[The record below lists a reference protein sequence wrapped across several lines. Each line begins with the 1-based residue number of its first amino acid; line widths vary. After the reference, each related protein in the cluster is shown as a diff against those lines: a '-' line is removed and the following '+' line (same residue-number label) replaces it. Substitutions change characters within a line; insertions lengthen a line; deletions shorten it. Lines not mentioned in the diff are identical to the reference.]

1 MQTTNKKKKGVIK
14 LIAFVLRVL
23 LIAALNHYYGWSD
36 IFSGDD
42 WYGNLQQMVK
52 TNFLQAALI
61 YIVLMVIASVVLA
74 VPGVTFAIIA
84 GAIFGPWW
92 GTLLCVLSATLG
104 AIAAFLAGRFFL
116 QDSLRDQI
124 VKNRYISR
132 LLFDKSTKNEMM
144 VLMITRLVPLFPY
157 NLQNFAYGIT
167 DISLGKYSLGTF
179 VFMIPG
185 VAMYTVGTYALTG
198 ASNKLLYIGLTA
210 AIVVAVMVLS
220 KTLRKKY
227 VPEEEASDEG
237 AFSAVTATGCAR
249 REFPAGSCF
258 RICGGC
264 RCGTERWRRNH
275 IPSCS
280 RKRRITNSG
289 ITEMPRRGG
298 CCSRAAISLRC
309 FRRPI
314 EKS

>member
-1 MQTTNKKKKGVIK
+1 METTNKKKKGMIK
-14 LIAFVLRVL
+14 LIAFILMVL
-23 LIAALNHYYGWSD
+23 LIVALNHYYGWSD

-61 YIVLMVIASVVLA
+61 YIVVMVIASVVLA

-104 AIAAFLAGRFFL
+104 AIAAFLIGRFFL

-132 LLFDKSTKNEMM
+132 LLFDKNTKNEMM

-198 ASNKLLYIGLTA
+198 ASNKLLYIGLTV

-227 VPEEEASDEG
+227 VPEEEASDE
-237 AFSAVTATGCAR
+237 
-249 REFPAGSCF
+249 
-258 RICGGC
+258 
-264 RCGTERWRRNH
+264 
-275 IPSCS
+275 
-280 RKRRITNSG
+280 
-289 ITEMPRRGG
+289 
-298 CCSRAAISLRC
+298 
-309 FRRPI
+309 
-314 EKS
+314 

>member
-1 MQTTNKKKKGVIK
+1 METTNKKKKGMIK
-14 LIAFVLRVL
+14 LIVFILIVL

-61 YIVLMVIASVVLA
+61 YIVVMVIASVVLA

-104 AIAAFLAGRFFL
+104 AIAAFLVGRFFL

-124 VKNRYISR
+124 VKNRYINR

-210 AIVVAVMVLS
+210 AIVVAVMCMLTGASMSFLGLGVQPPTPEWGAILNEGRTYISYASWMTFYPGLVL
-220 KTLRKKY
+220 
-227 VPEEEASDEG
+227 
-237 AFSAVTATGCAR
+237 AVTGVGLSLLGDSMTEILR
-249 REFPAGSCF
+249 RKG
-258 RICGGC
+258 R
-264 RCGTERWRRNH
+264 
-275 IPSCS
+275 
-280 RKRRITNSG
+280 
-289 ITEMPRRGG
+289 
-298 CCSRAAISLRC
+298 
-309 FRRPI
+309 
-314 EKS
+314 

>member
-1 MQTTNKKKKGVIK
+1 METTNKKKKGVIK
-14 LIAFVLRVL
+14 LIAFILIVL

-36 IFSGDD
+36 IFVGDD
-42 WYGNLQQMVK
+42 WYGKLQQMVK

-61 YIVLMVIASVVLA
+61 YIVVMVIASVVLA

-104 AIAAFLAGRFFL
+104 AIAAFLVGRFFL

-124 VKNRYISR
+124 AKNRYISR

-198 ASNKLLYIGLTA
+198 ASNKLLYIGLTV
-210 AIVVAVMVLS
+210 AIVAAVMVLS

-227 VPEEEASDEG
+227 VPEEEASDE
-237 AFSAVTATGCAR
+237 
-249 REFPAGSCF
+249 
-258 RICGGC
+258 
-264 RCGTERWRRNH
+264 
-275 IPSCS
+275 
-280 RKRRITNSG
+280 
-289 ITEMPRRGG
+289 
-298 CCSRAAISLRC
+298 
-309 FRRPI
+309 
-314 EKS
+314 

>member
-14 LIAFVLRVL
+14 LIAFVLIVL
-23 LIAALNHYYGWSD
+23 MIAALNHYYGWSD

-61 YIVLMVIASVVLA
+61 YIVVMVIASVVLA

-104 AIAAFLAGRFFL
+104 AIAAFLIGRFFL

-124 VKNRYISR
+124 AKNRYISR
-132 LLFDKSTKNEMM
+132 LLFDKNTKNETM

-198 ASNKLLYIGLTA
+198 ASNTLLYIGLTA

-227 VPEEEASDEG
+227 VPEEEASDE
-237 AFSAVTATGCAR
+237 
-249 REFPAGSCF
+249 
-258 RICGGC
+258 
-264 RCGTERWRRNH
+264 
-275 IPSCS
+275 
-280 RKRRITNSG
+280 
-289 ITEMPRRGG
+289 
-298 CCSRAAISLRC
+298 
-309 FRRPI
+309 
-314 EKS
+314 

>member
-1 MQTTNKKKKGVIK
+1 
-14 LIAFVLRVL
+14 
-23 LIAALNHYYGWSD
+23 
-36 IFSGDD
+36 
-42 WYGNLQQMVK
+42 MVK

-61 YIVLMVIASVVLA
+61 YIVVMVIASVVLA

-104 AIAAFLAGRFFL
+104 AIAAFLVGRFFL

-124 VKNRYISR
+124 VKNRYINR

-185 VAMYTVGTYALTG
+185 WPCTPWEPT
-198 ASNKLLYIGLTA
+198 
-210 AIVVAVMVLS
+210 
-220 KTLRKKY
+220 
-227 VPEEEASDEG
+227 
-237 AFSAVTATGCAR
+237 
-249 REFPAGSCF
+249 
-258 RICGGC
+258 
-264 RCGTERWRRNH
+264 
-275 IPSCS
+275 PS
-280 RKRRITNSG
+280 
-289 ITEMPRRGG
+289 PV
-298 CCSRAAISLRC
+298 
-309 FRRPI
+309 RPI
-314 EKS
+314 SCCTSV

>member
-1 MQTTNKKKKGVIK
+1 METTNKKKKGAIK
-14 LIAFVLRVL
+14 LIAFVLIVL
-23 LIAALNHYYGWSD
+23 LIVALNHYYGWSD

-61 YIVLMVIASVVLA
+61 YIVVMVIASVVLA

-104 AIAAFLAGRFFL
+104 AIAAFLVGRFFL

-124 VKNRYISR
+124 VKNRYINR

-167 DISLGKYSLGTF
+167 DISLGK
-179 VFMIPG
+179 
-185 VAMYTVGTYALTG
+185 
-198 ASNKLLYIGLTA
+198 
-210 AIVVAVMVLS
+210 
-220 KTLRKKY
+220 
-227 VPEEEASDEG
+227 
-237 AFSAVTATGCAR
+237 
-249 REFPAGSCF
+249 
-258 RICGGC
+258 
-264 RCGTERWRRNH
+264 
-275 IPSCS
+275 
-280 RKRRITNSG
+280 
-289 ITEMPRRGG
+289 
-298 CCSRAAISLRC
+298 
-309 FRRPI
+309 
-314 EKS
+314 

>member
-1 MQTTNKKKKGVIK
+1 METTNKKKKGIIK
-14 LIAFVLRVL
+14 LIAFILIVL
-23 LIAALNHYYGWSD
+23 LIVALNHYYGWSD
-36 IFSGDD
+36 IFAGDD
-42 WYGNLQQMVK
+42 WYGKLQQMVK

-61 YIVLMVIASVVLA
+61 YIVVMVIASVVLA

-104 AIAAFLAGRFFL
+104 AIAAFLVGRFFL

-124 VKNRYISR
+124 AKNRYISR

-198 ASNKLLYIGLTA
+198 ASNKLLYIGLTV
-210 AIVVAVMVLS
+210 AIVAAVMVLS

-227 VPEEEASDEG
+227 VPEEEASDE
-237 AFSAVTATGCAR
+237 
-249 REFPAGSCF
+249 
-258 RICGGC
+258 
-264 RCGTERWRRNH
+264 
-275 IPSCS
+275 
-280 RKRRITNSG
+280 
-289 ITEMPRRGG
+289 
-298 CCSRAAISLRC
+298 
-309 FRRPI
+309 
-314 EKS
+314 

>member
-1 MQTTNKKKKGVIK
+1 MEATNKKKKGAIK
-14 LIAFVLRVL
+14 LIAFILIVL
-23 LIAALNHYYGWSD
+23 LIVTLNHYYGWSD

-61 YIVLMVIASVVLA
+61 YIVVMVIASVV
-74 VPGVTFAIIA
+74 
-84 GAIFGPWW
+84 IFGPWW

-104 AIAAFLAGRFFL
+104 AIAAFLIGRFFL

-124 VKNRYISR
+124 AKNRYISR
-132 LLFDKSTKNEMM
+132 LLFDKNTKNEMM

-227 VPEEEASDEG
+227 VPEEEASDE
-237 AFSAVTATGCAR
+237 
-249 REFPAGSCF
+249 
-258 RICGGC
+258 
-264 RCGTERWRRNH
+264 
-275 IPSCS
+275 
-280 RKRRITNSG
+280 
-289 ITEMPRRGG
+289 
-298 CCSRAAISLRC
+298 
-309 FRRPI
+309 
-314 EKS
+314 

>member
-1 MQTTNKKKKGVIK
+1 M
-14 LIAFVLRVL
+14 
-23 LIAALNHYYGWSD
+23 
-36 IFSGDD
+36 
-42 WYGNLQQMVK
+42 K

-61 YIVLMVIASVVLA
+61 YIVVMVIASVVLA

-104 AIAAFLAGRFFL
+104 AIAAFLVGRFFL

-124 VKNRYISR
+124 AKNRYISR

-210 AIVVAVMVLS
+210 AIVAAVMVLS

-227 VPEEEASDEG
+227 VPEEEAPDE
-237 AFSAVTATGCAR
+237 
-249 REFPAGSCF
+249 
-258 RICGGC
+258 
-264 RCGTERWRRNH
+264 
-275 IPSCS
+275 
-280 RKRRITNSG
+280 
-289 ITEMPRRGG
+289 
-298 CCSRAAISLRC
+298 
-309 FRRPI
+309 
-314 EKS
+314 

>member
-1 MQTTNKKKKGVIK
+1 METTNKKKKGAIK
-14 LIAFVLRVL
+14 LIAFVLIVL
-23 LIAALNHYYGWSD
+23 LIVALNHYYGWSD

-61 YIVLMVIASVVLA
+61 YIVVMVIASVVLA

-104 AIAAFLAGRFFL
+104 AIAAFL
-116 QDSLRDQI
+116 RDQI
-124 VKNRYISR
+124 VKNRYINR

-227 VPEEEASDEG
+227 VPEEEASDE
-237 AFSAVTATGCAR
+237 
-249 REFPAGSCF
+249 
-258 RICGGC
+258 
-264 RCGTERWRRNH
+264 
-275 IPSCS
+275 
-280 RKRRITNSG
+280 
-289 ITEMPRRGG
+289 
-298 CCSRAAISLRC
+298 
-309 FRRPI
+309 
-314 EKS
+314 

>member
-1 MQTTNKKKKGVIK
+1 METTNKKKKGIIK
-14 LIAFVLRVL
+14 LIAFI
-23 LIAALNHYYGWSD
+23 LIVFLIVVLNHYYGWSD

-42 WYGNLQQMVK
+42 WYGKLQQMVK

-61 YIVLMVIASVVLA
+61 YIVVMVIASVVLA

-104 AIAAFLAGRFFL
+104 AIAAFLVGRFFL

-124 VKNRYISR
+124 AKNRYISR

-185 VAMYTVGTYALTG
+185 VAMYTVGTYALAG

-210 AIVVAVMVLS
+210 AIVAAVMVLS

-227 VPEEEASDEG
+227 VPEEEEASDEQ
-237 AFSAVTATGCAR
+237 
-249 REFPAGSCF
+249 
-258 RICGGC
+258 
-264 RCGTERWRRNH
+264 
-275 IPSCS
+275 
-280 RKRRITNSG
+280 
-289 ITEMPRRGG
+289 
-298 CCSRAAISLRC
+298 
-309 FRRPI
+309 
-314 EKS
+314 

>member
-1 MQTTNKKKKGVIK
+1 METTNKKKKGAIK
-14 LIAFVLRVL
+14 LIAFVLIVL

-61 YIVLMVIASVVLA
+61 YIVVMVIASVVLA

-104 AIAAFLAGRFFL
+104 AIAAFLIGRFFL

-124 VKNRYISR
+124 AKNRYISR
-132 LLFDKSTKNEMM
+132 LLFDKNTKNEMM

-198 ASNKLLYIGLTA
+198 ASNKLLYIGLTV

-227 VPEEEASDEG
+227 VPEEEASDE
-237 AFSAVTATGCAR
+237 
-249 REFPAGSCF
+249 
-258 RICGGC
+258 
-264 RCGTERWRRNH
+264 
-275 IPSCS
+275 
-280 RKRRITNSG
+280 
-289 ITEMPRRGG
+289 
-298 CCSRAAISLRC
+298 
-309 FRRPI
+309 
-314 EKS
+314 

>member
-1 MQTTNKKKKGVIK
+1 METTNKKKKGAIK
-14 LIAFVLRVL
+14 LIAFVLIVL
-23 LIAALNHYYGWSD
+23 LIVVLNHYFGWSD

-61 YIVLMVIASVVLA
+61 YIAVMVIASVVLA

-104 AIAAFLAGRFFL
+104 AIAAFLIGRFFL

-124 VKNRYISR
+124 AKN
-132 LLFDKSTKNEMM
+132 KSTKNEMM

-227 VPEEEASDEG
+227 VPEEEASDE
-237 AFSAVTATGCAR
+237 
-249 REFPAGSCF
+249 
-258 RICGGC
+258 
-264 RCGTERWRRNH
+264 
-275 IPSCS
+275 
-280 RKRRITNSG
+280 
-289 ITEMPRRGG
+289 
-298 CCSRAAISLRC
+298 
-309 FRRPI
+309 
-314 EKS
+314 